1 MVRQAISNR
10 QRLPDRLSFIRQKYY
25 LCFMSTFNIE
35 ILNPKAK
42 KLLLDLADL
51 RLISISESVSNPF
64 LDVVKKIRSKKSN
77 LSLEDI
83 TKEVEA
89 VRSKRNGK

>member
-1 MVRQAISNR
+1 MAS
-10 QRLPDRLSFIRQKYY
+10 
-25 LCFMSTFNIE
+25 FNIE

-42 KLLLDLADL
+42 KLLMDLADL

-64 LDVVKKIRSKKSN
+64 LDAVKKIRSKKAR
-77 LSLEDI
+77 LSLADI
-83 TKEVEA
+83 TKEVET